1 MCIRKEP
8 DDTDKI
14 ALTINT
20 VEYSI

>member
-1 MCIRKEP
+1 MCSRKEP

-14 ALTINT
+14 ALTINP